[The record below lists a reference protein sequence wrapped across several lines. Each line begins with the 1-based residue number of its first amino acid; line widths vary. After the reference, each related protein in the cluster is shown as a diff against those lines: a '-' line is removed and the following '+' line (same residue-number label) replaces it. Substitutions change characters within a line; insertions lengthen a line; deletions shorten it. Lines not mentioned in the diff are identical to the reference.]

1 MEDHQHT
8 ASSLNYH
15 EHGQTIVANKLP
27 AKKKKKERITLN
39 NLQLVF
45 LIQANRWVR
54 KGKAGDQGYAD
65 KHRTRKHRSTT
76 VCCLRLP
83 FALNAKVLELIKY

>member
-27 AKKKKKERITLN
+27 AKKKKKKKESL
-39 NLQLVF
+39 
-45 LIQANRWVR
+45 
-54 KGKAGDQGYAD
+54 
-65 KHRTRKHRSTT
+65 
-76 VCCLRLP
+76 
-83 FALNAKVLELIKY
+83 